1 MDETTPWGPQQVGG
15 RYFCGYWQ
23 QEYVVLGLR
32 TEPRSTW
39 SITVRWADG
48 ITGTH
53 CTSWD
58 PRADRVIRQP
68 A

>member
-1 MDETTPWGPQQVGG
+1 MPWGPQQAGG

-23 QEYVVLGLR
+23 QEYDVLALN
-32 TEPRSTW
+32 TEPRATW

-48 ITGTH
+48 ATGTH
-53 CTSWD
+53 FTNWD
-58 PRADRVIRQP
+58 ARVDRVIRQP